1 MPDEH
6 VVAKLLGRRGCDA
19 CGNNYNLADVHD
31 DERGVYMPPI
41 LPANADTLKDGEL
54 RCDCGAVL
62 STRADDT
69 AAVISERLEVYHEE
83 TAPLIAHYR
92 QRGLLAEY
100 RVRYGVGDM
109 DGLVRTIPPTAQAVN
124 LLASV
129 SSWLWLREG
138 GLAAGRR
145 AARGARRGM
154 TAAAAPANNSC

>member
-1 MPDEH
+1 MQAAIELDSVVSAPASPDVLKAQPSPESKAGIISKLFFLWPSPLFQL
-6 VVAKLLGRRGCDA
+6 AKRRLLQHED
-19 CGNNYNLADVHD
+19 LWK
-31 DERGVYMPPI
+31 
-41 LPANADTLKDGEL
+41 LPEGDQ
-54 RCDCGAVL
+54 
-62 STRADDT
+62 

-109 DGLVRTIPPTAQAVN
+109 DLLVRTIAPAAQAVN

-138 GLAAGRR
+138 GLVAGR
-145 AARGARRGM
+145 
-154 TAAAAPANNSC
+154 